1 MEYIKGLL
9 KKSGWISI
17 FESLIFL
24 ILGIIFI
31 LRPDDIMAIIAYVI
45 GAMFITIGVI
55 KVLNYIQAQGKN
67 DLYNYEL
74 IYGLMSAVIGIVV
87 IAYRGSISYLFGIIA
102 GMWIVYSGIVRFSS
116 ALKLRK
122 LNNSLWIYT
131 LVIAIIMFI
140 GGLYVVLTSGT
151 ILLTVIGAI
160 MITYAILDIIEDFI
174 FINNVDK
181 ISTK

>member
-17 FESLIFL
+17 VESIIF
-24 ILGIIFI
+24 IALGIIFI
-31 LRPDDIMAIIAYVI
+31 LKPDDIMAIIAYII
-45 GAMFITIGVI
+45 GGMFIAIGLI
-55 KVLNYIQAQGKN
+55 KVLNYIQSKGKN

-74 IYGLMSAVIGIVV
+74 IYGIMSAVIGIVV
-87 IAYRGSISYLFGIIA
+87 IVYRGSISYLFGIIT
-102 GMWIVYSGIVRFSS
+102 GMWIIYSGVVRFSS
-116 ALKLRK
+116 ALKLKK
-122 LNNSLWIYT
+122 LNNNLWIYT
-131 LVIAIIMFI
+131 MIIAIIMFI

-160 MITYAILDIIEDFI
+160 MITYAILDIIEDII

-181 ISTK
+181 I